1 MTDTTITTPAPV
13 IRGRTI
19 KLGVFIEVQKRGKG
33 TAIETARVTGWA
45 VDAQGPYLLVYGGR
59 TGFLKSF
66 TARPEHVVGI
76 PNNVRQERLA
86 DERRAMALPQARA
99 RKAGGR

>member
-1 MTDTTITTPAPV
+1 MTDTTITTPDPV

-19 KLGVFIEVQKRGKG
+19 KLGVFVEIQKRGKG

-45 VDAQGPYLLVYGGR
+45 VDSVGPYLLVYGGR
-59 TGFLKSF
+59 TGYLRSF

-76 PNNVRQERLA
+76 PNGVKQTRL
-86 DERRAMALPQARA
+86 DEERRAMALPKPRA
-99 RKAGGR
+99 RRAGGR